1 MATTVPLSLGISD
14 SKKIILFWVI
24 LFAVSAV
31 SIAYTHEFLLS
42 PIWVVNP
49 LAGYFLTRL
58 RKPLHH
64 PLLMF
69 LFAFSPLF
77 LAAYFVDPSKQIG
90 MKMTLSLISTIQIL
104 SFVYFYYYCGVR
116 LKHYYKYKHV
126 SLITLPILLSS
137 LLGSLI
143 FMVAVNAG
151 ENYFEFIDY
160 FLEQFVTGIAVICI
174 LFGWRQW
181 NLVPIQ
187 DYLLLA
193 AMSVTQYLVSLDKI
207 FYACLVL
214 PLLISYYALRRNF
227 LQFCWLMGLLVLF
240 CCIYMTL
247 PLAGEFWS
255 KNDIYI
261 LSKISSYRLSLGI
274 YLTVFLFVCEIYINN
289 RRLYK
294 ALERLT
300 FNDELT
306 SLRTR
311 RYVKKLIN
319 NNKLQEGSAILLDID
334 NFKQVND
341 QYGHAVGDQVLR
353 HMAQLLRQ
361 AAPATAVVSR
371 WGGEEFLV
379 LLPKHD

>member
-1 MATTVPLSLGISD
+1 MLAY
-14 SKKIILFWVI
+14 W
-24 LFAVSAV
+24 SAG
-31 SIAYTHEFLLS
+31 A
-42 PIWVVNP
+42 
-49 LAGYFLTRL
+49 
-58 RKPLHH
+58 
-64 PLLMF
+64 
-69 LFAFSPLF
+69 
-77 LAAYFVDPSKQIG
+77 
-90 MKMTLSLISTIQIL
+90 
-104 SFVYFYYYCGVR
+104 
-116 LKHYYKYKHV
+116 
-126 SLITLPILLSS
+126 ILLH
-137 LLGSLI
+137 L
-143 FMVAVNAG
+143 
-151 ENYFEFIDY
+151 YD
-160 FLEQFVTGIAVICI
+160 
-174 LFGWRQW
+174 
-181 NLVPIQ
+181 
-187 DYLLLA
+187 
-193 AMSVTQYLVSLDKI
+193 
-207 FYACLVL
+207 
-214 PLLISYYALRRNF
+214 
-227 LQFCWLMGLLVLF
+227 
-240 CCIYMTL
+240 L

-255 KNDIYI
+255 QNDIYI

-319 NNKLQEGSAILLDID
+319 HDKLQEGSAILLDID

-379 LLPKHD
+379 LLPKHDQNDCVALCQRILMECQRLPFKTEELCLNITFSMGASTFAHFDTTNYAQVLQQIDESLYQAKAEGKNRYIYAA

>member
-1 MATTVPLSLGISD
+1 M
-14 SKKIILFWVI
+14 
-24 LFAVSAV
+24 
-31 SIAYTHEFLLS
+31 
-42 PIWVVNP
+42 
-49 LAGYFLTRL
+49 
-58 RKPLHH
+58 
-64 PLLMF
+64 
-69 LFAFSPLF
+69 
-77 LAAYFVDPSKQIG
+77 
-90 MKMTLSLISTIQIL
+90 
-104 SFVYFYYYCGVR
+104 
-116 LKHYYKYKHV
+116 
-126 SLITLPILLSS
+126 
-137 LLGSLI
+137 
-143 FMVAVNAG
+143 
-151 ENYFEFIDY
+151 
-160 FLEQFVTGIAVICI
+160 ICI

-181 NLVPIQ
+181 NLVPVQ

-227 LQFCWLMGLLVLF
+227 LQFCWLTGLLVLF

-319 NNKLQEGSAILLDID
+319 HDKLQEGSAILLDID

-379 LLPKHD
+379 LLPKHDQNDCIALCQRILRECQRLPFKTEELCLNITFSMGRAPLRISIRLTMLRYCSRLTNHFIKPRRKVKTVISMQLK